1 MNAASH
7 FGLLHEIFILDA
19 HLKNA
24 LDSTDPAPLVRQ
36 LVDALLTTL
45 RMEELGKLQIYPA
58 TDQRAPGWSFIQPI
72 TTSHI
77 SGHYFEKPERRP
89 NIHMDIYSCCS
100 VNWMKSIDI
109 INEYLHLA
117 DWRATFIDRQ
127 IEPGAPRHML
137 EIAGEGGRIF
147 SEATLQ
153 AHDVLSRAVAAK
165 KREAVSAGA

>member
-7 FGLLHEIFILDA
+7 FGLLHEILVLDA
-19 HLKNA
+19 HLKHPLEATN
-24 LDSTDPAPLVRQ
+24 PKPLVRE
-36 LVDALLTTL
+36 LVDTLLTTL
-45 RMEELGKLQIYPA
+45 RMEELGELQIYPA
-58 TDQRAPGWSFIQPI
+58 TDLRAPGWSFIQPI

-77 SGHYFEKPERRP
+77 SGHYFEKPGRQP

-127 IEPGAPRHML
+127 IELNAPRNML

-153 AHDVLSRAVAAK
+153 AQDLLTRVTAAK
-165 KREAVSAGA
+165 KREAMGATA